1 VAAAGRGWDGSDW
14 RVDGDGSG
22 AMGGLGAGSHN
33 FFKKIDFPQLGNIA
47 TEEKHQITLESDDIM
62 LHIYLYLSFL

>member
-1 VAAAGRGWDGSDW
+1 VAAAGRGWERLAGG
-14 RVDGDGSG
+14 RGRG
-22 AMGGLGAGSHN
+22 AEPWEEWGPGATI
-33 FFKKIDFPQLGNIA
+33 FFKKIAFPQFGNIA